1 MYVWWSKMKEEIEN
15 VRNEKDAFNIIQ
27 EGTYHVALG
36 LKFLSDKYEDN
47 LEVLEDL
54 KNIALC
60 VLKID
65 KVVERLKEKYKN

>member
-1 MYVWWSKMKEEIEN
+1 MKEEIEN

-27 EGTYHVALG
+27 EGTYYVVLG